1 MSVCIGID
9 VGGSSIKAAV
19 VDLEAGELVGEAASC
34 PTPSPATLL
43 AVGTAIGGLVTALE
57 AGTGHAHGS
66 LPVGIA
72 VPSVV
77 RQGITHTAAN
87 IDAGWVRADAR
98 SGLAREVGRP
108 VVLLND
114 GDAAGLAEMRLGA
127 GRGQHGTVLCLTFGT
142 GIGSA
147 LFVNGV
153 LMPNTELGHLEIG
166 GAEAEHIASGRARRE
181 RGLDWP
187 AWSAEASRVLKTFH
201 ALLWP
206 ELIVLGGG
214 LSDQWE
220 QFGHLLQVPCPV
232 VPAGCRQHAG
242 VIGAALAAAEGIA
255 P

>member
-43 AVGTAIGGLVTALE
+43 AVGTAIVGLVTALE

-77 RQGITHTAAN
+77 RHGITYTAAN

-98 SGLAREVGRP
+98 SALAREVGRP

-147 LFVNGV
+147 LFVNGQ
-153 LMPNTELGHLEIG
+153 LMANTELGHLEIG

-187 AWSAEASRVLKTFH
+187 AWSVEASRVLTTFH

-206 ELIVLGGG
+206 ELIVMGGG
-214 LSDQWE
+214 LSDQWD
-220 QFGHLLQVPCPV
+220 QFGHLLQAPCTV

-242 VIGAALAAAEGIA
+242 VIGAALAAAEGLA

>member
-1 MSVCIGID
+1 M
-9 VGGSSIKAAV
+9 A
-19 VDLEAGELVGEAASC
+19 E
-34 PTPSPATLL
+34 
-43 AVGTAIGGLVTALE
+43 VTA
-57 AGTGHAHGS
+57 
-66 LPVGIA
+66 PVGIA

-77 RQGITHTAAN
+77 RQGVTHTAAN

-98 SGLAREVGRP
+98 SALAREVGRP

-147 LFVNGV
+147 LFVNGQ
-153 LMPNTELGHLEIG
+153 LMANTELGHLEIG

-187 AWSAEASRVLKTFH
+187 AWSAEANRVLTTFH

-206 ELIVLGGG
+206 ELIVVGGG
-214 LSDQWE
+214 LSDQWDH
-220 QFGHLLQVPCPV
+220 FGHLLQAPCSV

-242 VIGAALAAAEGIA
+242 VIGAALAAAEGLA

>member
-1 MSVCIGID
+1 M
-9 VGGSSIKAAV
+9 
-19 VDLEAGELVGEAASC
+19 
-34 PTPSPATLL
+34 
-43 AVGTAIGGLVTALE
+43 VTALE
-57 AGTGHAHGS
+57 AGTGHSHGS

-98 SGLAREVGRP
+98 SALAREVGRP

-147 LFVNGV
+147 LFVNGQ
-153 LMPNTELGHLEIG
+153 LMANTELGHLEIG

-187 AWSAEASRVLKTFH
+187 AWSAEASRVLTAFH

-214 LSDQWE
+214 LSDQWD
-220 QFGHLLQVPCPV
+220 QFGHLLQAPCTI

-242 VIGAALAAAEGIA
+242 VIGAALAAAEGLA

>member
-19 VDLEAGELVGEAASC
+19 VDLESGVLVGDAASC
-34 PTPSPATLL
+34 PTPAPATLL

-77 RQGITHTAAN
+77 RQGVTHTAAN

-98 SGLAREVGRP
+98 AALGREVGRP

-142 GIGSA
+142 GIGSS
-147 LFVNGV
+147 LFIDGR
-153 LMPNTELGHLEIG
+153 LLPNTELGHLEVG
-166 GAEAEHIASGRARRE
+166 GAEAEQLASGRARRE

-187 AWSAEASRVLKTFH
+187 SWSIEASRVMSTFH

-206 ELIVLGGG
+206 ELIVVGGG

-220 QFGHLLQVPCPV
+220 HFGHLLTVPCAV
-232 VPAGCRQHAG
+232 VPADCRQHAG

>member
-1 MSVCIGID
+1 MSACIGID
-9 VGGSSIKAAV
+9 VGGSSIKAGI
-19 VDLEAGELVGEAASC
+19 VDLVDGVLIGEPASVT
-34 PTPSPATLL
+34 TPSPATL
-43 AVGTAIGGLVTALE
+43 ADVGRAIAGLVATLE
-57 AGTGHAHGS
+57 ARAQAAHGS

-77 RQGITHTAAN
+77 RQGVTHTAAN
-87 IDAGWVRADAR
+87 IDPSWIRADALR
-98 SGLAREVGRP
+98 AMTTAVGRP

-127 GRGQHGTVLCLTFGT
+127 ARGQHGTVLCLTFGT

-147 LFVNGV
+147 LFVDGH
-153 LMPNTELGHLEIG
+153 LLPNTELGHLEIG
-166 GAEAEHIASGRARRE
+166 GAEAEHLASGRARRE

-187 AWSAEASRVLKTFH
+187 AWAKEASRVLSTYH
-201 ALLWP
+201 GLLWP
-206 ELIVLGGG
+206 ELIVIGGG

-220 QFGHLLQVPCPV
+220 HFGTLLEVPCAV

-242 VIGAALAAAEGIA
+242 VIGAALAAAEGIN